1 MKSCYTNSIANGS
14 IFFVF
19 FKNVHV
25 CVCRNKFGV
34 KRDVVRAYSYVS
46 GEVADIPVVEA
57 HTKLGRFMEALH
69 DQVLQ
74 EAPFH
79 NLRYFWK
86 QFHRGNSN
94 DLGFR
99 ASGAVKDGYLFGS
112 ICFRFRKG
120 DNRNVNV
127 DSAFQAIP
135 VLSFTTNVDET
146 VAGVRKTEVMV
157 CKAKEF
163 GSRTEEFV
171 PLQTFE
177 VSFT

>member
-1 MKSCYTNSIANGS
+1 
-14 IFFVF
+14 
-19 FKNVHV
+19 
-25 CVCRNKFGV
+25 
-34 KRDVVRAYSYVS
+34 
-46 GEVADIPVVEA
+46 
-57 HTKLGRFMEALH
+57 MEALH

-157 CKAKEF
+157 CKANRIWITNEGICSSTNFRGEF
-163 GSRTEEFV
+163 HLTFHVSVFHHVAFVRAFFMVQPTETSDPPHVTNHCSLLFCIV
-171 PLQTFE
+171 FICGIHSYFE
-177 VSFT
+177 SAVV